1 MSDMTLQ
8 TLMEAGVHFGHQTK
22 RWNPKMKKYIF
33 GARNG
38 IYIIDLQKSL
48 ERFNKAIA
56 FAKKIGAAGG
66 VTLFIGTKPQAKP
79 IIVEEAKRCGM
90 PYVTERWL
98 GGALTNFE
106 TIRKSVGRL
115 KEVDAMS
122 QDGTFDALSKK
133 EVITLQKELDK
144 LLKNLGGLRD
154 MEKLPDA
161 VFVIDTKKERIA
173 LSEARK
179 LNIPIIAVV
188 DTNCDPEG
196 IEYVIPGNDDA
207 LKSIHL
213 MTSSI
218 ADAILAGKT
227 EYDMKQKAFIEER
240 EKNAAAK
247 RAESA
252 AVKKA
257 AEADSATR
265 PAAQADVVQEA
276 GEARK

>member
-48 ERFNKAIA
+48 ERFNKAMA
-56 FAKKIGAAGG
+56 FAGKIGSAGG
-66 VTLFIGTKPQAKP
+66 VTLFIGTKPQAQP
-79 IIVEEAKRCGM
+79 IIIEQAKRCGM

-98 GGALTNFE
+98 GGTLTNFE

-144 LLKNLGGLRD
+144 LMKNLGGLRD

-188 DTNCDPEG
+188 DTNCDPDG

-218 ADAILAGKT
+218 ADAILAGRT
-227 EYDMKQKAFIEER
+227 EYAMKQKAFIEER

-252 AVKKA
+252 ALKKA
-257 AEADSATR
+257 AETDS
-265 PAAQADVVQEA
+265 A
-276 GEARK
+276 GEAAVKADAVQ

>member
-1 MSDMTLQ
+1 MTDMTLQ

-48 ERFNKAIA
+48 ERFNKAMA
-56 FAKKIGAAGG
+56 FARKIGAAGG
-66 VTLFIGTKPQAKP
+66 VTLFIATKPQAQP

-98 GGALTNFE
+98 GGTLTNFE

-122 QDGTFDALSKK
+122 HDGTFDALSKK
-133 EVITLQKELDK
+133 EVIKLQKELDK
-144 LLKNLGGLRD
+144 LMKNLGGLRD

-179 LNIPIIAVV
+179 LGIPIIAVV
-188 DTNCDPEG
+188 DTNCDPDG
-196 IEYVIPGNDDA
+196 IEHVIPANDDA
-207 LKSIHL
+207 LKSIRL
-213 MTSSI
+213 MAASI

-227 EYDMKQKAFIEER
+227 EYEMKQKAFVEER
-240 EKNAAAK
+240 EKNAAVK

-257 AEADSATR
+257 VAEADAGAAAGAANG
-265 PAAQADVVQEA
+265 AAQ
-276 GEARK
+276 

>member
-1 MSDMTLQ
+1 MSDMTLE

-33 GARNG
+33 GARSG

-48 ERFNKAIA
+48 ERFNKAMA
-56 FAKKIGAAGG
+56 FTRKTGAAGG
-66 VTLFIGTKPQAKP
+66 VTLFIATKPQAKS
-79 IIVEEAKRCGM
+79 IIIEEAKRCGM

-106 TIRKSVGRL
+106 TIRKSVARL
-115 KEVDAMS
+115 KEVQTMS
-122 QDGTFDALSKK
+122 EDGTFDALSKK
-133 EVITLQKELDK
+133 EVIKLQKELDK
-144 LLKNLGGLRD
+144 LMKNLGGLQN

-179 LNIPIIAVV
+179 LGIPIIAVV

-196 IEYVIPGNDDA
+196 IEYVIPANDDA
-207 LKSIHL
+207 LKSIRL
-213 MTSSI
+213 MASSV
-218 ADAILAGKT
+218 ADAILAGRK
-227 EYDMKQKAFIEER
+227 EYDMKQKAFVEER
-240 EKNAAAK
+240 ERNAAAK

-257 AEADSATR
+257 AEAN
-265 PAAQADVVQEA
+265 AAANAAAAEA
-276 GEARK
+276 GREKGDAE

>member
-1 MSDMTLQ
+1 MSDMTLE

-33 GARNG
+33 GARSG

-48 ERFNKAIA
+48 ERFNKAMA
-56 FAKKIGAAGG
+56 FTGKTSAAGG
-66 VTLFIGTKPQAKP
+66 VTLFIATKPQAKS
-79 IIVEEAKRCGM
+79 IIIEEAKRCGM

-106 TIRKSVGRL
+106 TIRKSVARL
-115 KEVDAMS
+115 KEVQTMS
-122 QDGTFDALSKK
+122 EDGTFDALSKK
-133 EVITLQKELDK
+133 EVIKLQKELDK
-144 LLKNLGGLRD
+144 LMKNLGGLQN

-179 LNIPIIAVV
+179 LGIPIIAVV

-196 IEYVIPGNDDA
+196 IEYVIPANDDA
-207 LKSIHL
+207 LKSIRL
-213 MTSSI
+213 MASSV
-218 ADAILAGKT
+218 ADAILAGRK

-240 EKNAAAK
+240 ERNAAAK

-257 AEADSATR
+257 AEAN
-265 PAAQADVVQEA
+265 AAANAAASEA
-276 GEARK
+276 GREKGDDAQ